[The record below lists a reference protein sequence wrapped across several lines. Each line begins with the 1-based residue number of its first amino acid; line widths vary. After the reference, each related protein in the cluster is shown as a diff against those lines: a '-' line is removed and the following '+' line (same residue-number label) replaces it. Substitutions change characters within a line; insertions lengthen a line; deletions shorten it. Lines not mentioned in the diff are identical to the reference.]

1 MVAEVMRSW
10 LRSLADAIAGKVPG
24 KPDRLDTATR
34 MAMDADFSRSGKGAT
49 PAREPVRK
57 VDQLERD
64 DLGLNRIGIP
74 ESDLL

>member
-10 LRSLADAIAGKVPG
+10 LRSLADAIPGKVPG

-34 MAMDADFSRSGKGAT
+34 MATDADFSRSGKGAT

-57 VDQLERD
+57 VDQLAELECILKELSSSHRK
-64 DLGLNRIGIP
+64 
-74 ESDLL
+74 